1 MKKTKIVCTLGPST
15 DSDEV
20 LSKMI
25 DLGMNVAR
33 FNFSHGSYEEHERRF
48 VQLKRV
54 AEKSGRPVAVLL
66 DTKGPEIRVKQ
77 FKDGKVKVTHGNTFT
92 FTTRDVE
99 GTDEIVS
106 VTYDKFPQDVVE
118 GMDILVD
125 DGLIAM
131 EVISKND
138 TDVVCKILNDGAISN
153 NKGVNIPGAHLTM
166 PFISDKDRSD
176 IIFGIKL
183 GVDFIAASFTRS
195 ARDILAVKEIL
206 RENNATHIQIIA
218 KIENLEGVENID
230 EIIEVADGI
239 MIARGDM
246 GVEIPSEEVP
256 ILQKMII
263 KKMNAAGKK
272 VITATQMLD
281 SMIKNPRPTRAET
294 TDVANAIYDGTSAV
308 MLSGETAAGAY
319 PIESVEMMA
328 KIVRRTEKAMDYKN
342 LFEDRRN
349 SVQANTTD
357 AIARATCA
365 TAHDLNAKAIIA
377 VTKSGQTARVIAK
390 FRPAVPIITCTTSET
405 AYRQLSLAW
414 GAHPILIEEEHETFV
429 LLEHAVAAVKKAGF
443 VEEGDTVVITAGIP
457 LGISGTTNLIKV
469 HTVGEDMRQ
478 EV

>member
-15 DSDEV
+15 DSDAV

-33 FNFSHGSYEEHERRF
+33 FNFSHGTYEEHERRF
-48 VQLKRV
+48 TQLKKV
-54 AEKSGRPVAVLL
+54 AEKSDRPVAVLL

-99 GTDEIVS
+99 GTNEVVS

-131 EVISKND
+131 EVVSKND
-138 TDVVCKILNDGAISN
+138 TDVVCKILNDGTISN

-166 PFISDKDRSD
+166 PFISEKDRSD
-176 IIFGIKL
+176 IILGIKL

-230 EIIEVADGI
+230 EIIDIADGI

-390 FRPAVPIITCTTSET
+390 FRPAVPIIACTTSET

-429 LLEHAVAAVKKAGF
+429 LLEHAVATVKEAGF

>member
-15 DSDEV
+15 DSDAV

-33 FNFSHGSYEEHERRF
+33 FNFSHGTYEEHERRF
-48 VQLKRV
+48 TQLKKV
-54 AEKSGRPVAVLL
+54 AEKSDRPVAVLL

-99 GTDEIVS
+99 GTNEVVS

-131 EVISKND
+131 EVVSKND
-138 TDVVCKILNDGAISN
+138 TDVVCKILNDGTISN

-166 PFISDKDRSD
+166 PFISEKDRSD

-230 EIIEVADGI
+230 EIIDIADGI

-390 FRPAVPIITCTTSET
+390 FRPAVPIIACTTSET

-429 LLEHAVAAVKKAGF
+429 LLEHAVATVKEAGF

>member
-15 DSDEV
+15 DSDDV
-20 LSKMI
+20 LAKMI
-25 DLGMNVAR
+25 HLGMNVAR

-48 VQLKRV
+48 TQLKRV
-54 AEKSGRPVAVLL
+54 AEQSGRPVAVLL

-77 FKDGKVKVTHGNTFT
+77 FKEGKVTVTHGDTFT

-99 GTDEIVS
+99 GTNEIVS
-106 VTYDKFPQDVVE
+106 VTYDKFPMDVTE

-131 EVISKND
+131 RVISKKD
-138 TDVVCKILNDGAISN
+138 TDVVCTVLNDGTISN
-153 NKGVNIPGAHLTM
+153 NKGVNIPGAHLSM
-166 PFISDKDRSD
+166 PFISEKDRND
-176 IIFGIKL
+176 ILFGIKL
-183 GVDFIAASFTRS
+183 GVDFIAASFTRN

-218 KIENLEGVENID
+218 KIENLEGIENID
-230 EIIEVADGI
+230 AIIETADGI

-256 ILQKMII
+256 VLQKMII

-281 SMIKNPRPTRAET
+281 SMMKNPRPTRAET

-308 MLSGETAAGAY
+308 MLSGETAAGLY
-319 PIESVEMMA
+319 PVESVETMA
-328 KIVRRTEKAMDYKN
+328 RIVRRTEKAIDYKKQ
-342 LFEDRRN
+342 FEFRR
-349 SVQANTTD
+349 SVVQTDTTN

-365 TAHDLNAKAIIA
+365 TAHDLNAKVIIA
-377 VTKSGQTARVIAK
+377 ITKSGQTARVIAK

-429 LLEHAVAAVKKAGF
+429 LLEHAVEAVKKAGF
-443 VEEGDTVVITAGIP
+443 VTEGDTVVITAGIP
-457 LGISGTTNLIKV
+457 LGISGTTNLLKV
-469 HTVGEDMRQ
+469 HVVGEDMRQ
-478 EV
+478 EI